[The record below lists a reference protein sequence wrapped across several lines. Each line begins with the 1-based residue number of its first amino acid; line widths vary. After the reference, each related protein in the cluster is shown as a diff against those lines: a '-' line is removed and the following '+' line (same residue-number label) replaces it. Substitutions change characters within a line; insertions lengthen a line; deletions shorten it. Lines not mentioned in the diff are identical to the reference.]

1 MMEKIF
7 FDFGGFTHALMP
19 MVTSG
24 TATSENLALLKTEL
38 NNFFKD
44 STCKE
49 VLFTTNTDKIFFGIK
64 LVPII
69 DADDIYDYLVDDEPR
84 RITKYMM
91 EIDSKLLDPVMGLT
105 ETELM
110 AIILYEV
117 NNLVG
122 TSEPIENARNAL
134 HVYLTSNKDHIKVT
148 QSIHYKEILAYGL
161 KDYLSKCASM
171 FYESDPS
178 RISGDE
184 FCFRYHHGED
194 LYNAYS
200 KISKNNIKL
209 YENCEISKFIVFG
222 WTLSLYKNIRT
233 YRISSMRTLS
243 RAKQL
248 TGSRLEKMEIDNVIR
263 RINRID
269 DDAILESSG
278 MMDTIRIKM
287 REKMRKHRIN
297 NLRMIDSSYYELNMQ
312 IRNVEDEN
320 DALYLMRQINT
331 NIAIIDEYRNS
342 PDCDDIEKAKW
353 NQAMDKFIQLRDKLS
368 STTVYKNKNYGL
380 FVNYPDIV
388 ENRY

>member
-1 MMEKIF
+1 MRSIHY
-7 FDFGGFTHALMP
+7 DFRP
-19 MVTSG
+19 MNDVFSSMIAKG
-24 TATSENLALLKTEL
+24 KADMVDANNLKKEL
-38 NNFFKD
+38 NKFFKD
-44 STCKE
+44 SKCTNIYY
-49 VLFTTNTDKIFFGIK
+49 TDNTDKMFFGIR
-64 LVPII
+64 LVPVI
-69 DADDIYDYLVDDEPR
+69 DADDIYDYLVDDEPQ
-84 RITKYMM
+84 RITKYLM
-91 EIDSKLLDPVMGLT
+91 ELDSKLLDPIMALSAD
-105 ETELM
+105 ELL

-117 NNLVG
+117 SHLVG
-122 TSEPIENARNAL
+122 TSEPIENARDAL
-134 HVYLTSNKDHIKVT
+134 HAYLASNKEHIKVT

-161 KDYLSKCASM
+161 KDYLAKCASL

-178 RISGDE
+178 KITGDE
-184 FCFRYHHGED
+184 FCFMYNLGD
-194 LYNAYS
+194 ALYSGYS

-209 YENCEISKFIVFG
+209 YENCEISKFITFG
-222 WTLSLYKNIRT
+222 WTLSLYKNIRIR
-233 YRISSMRTLS
+233 RIGSLRTLG

-269 DDAILESSG
+269 DDAILEAGSVIDSV
-278 MMDTIRIKM
+278 RIKM

-297 NLRMIDSSYYELNMQ
+297 NLRTIDSSYYELNMQ

-342 PDCDDIEKAKW
+342 PDCDDVEKAKW
-353 NQAMDKFIQLRDKLS
+353 NQAMDKFVQLRDKLS

>member
-1 MMEKIF
+1 MEKIF

>member
-1 MMEKIF
+1 MEKVIY
-7 FDFGGFTHALMP
+7 DFSGFTEALS
-19 MVTSG
+19 TLLTNG
-24 TATSENLALLKTEL
+24 TATSENLAVLKAEL
-38 NNFFKD
+38 NKFFKD
-44 STCKE
+44 SNCKE
-49 VLFTTNTDKIFFGIK
+49 VLFTTNTDKMFFGIR
-64 LVPII
+64 LIPVI
-69 DADDIYDYLVDDEPR
+69 DADDIYDYLVDDEPQ
-84 RITKYMM
+84 RITKYLM
-91 EIDSKLLDPVMGLT
+91 EIDSKLLDPIMALST
-105 ETELM
+105 EELL
-110 AIILYEV
+110 AIILYDV
-117 NNLVG
+117 SHLVG
-122 TSEPIENARNAL
+122 TSEPIDNARNAL
-134 HVYLTSNKDHIKVT
+134 HAYLASNKEHIKVT

-161 KDYLSKCASM
+161 KDYLAKCASL

-178 RISGDE
+178 KITGDE
-184 FCFRYHHGED
+184 FCFMYNLGD
-194 LYNAYS
+194 ALYSGYS

-209 YENCEISKFIVFG
+209 YENCEISKFITFG
-222 WTLSLYKNIRT
+222 WTLSLYKNIRIR
-233 YRISSMRTLS
+233 RISSLRTLG

-269 DDAILESSG
+269 DDAILEAG
-278 MMDTIRIKM
+278 GVIDTVRIKM

-297 NLRMIDSSYYELNMQ
+297 NLRSIDSSYYELNMQ

-342 PDCDDIEKAKW
+342 PDCDDVEKAKW
-353 NQAMDKFIQLRDKLS
+353 NQAMDKFVQLRDRLS

>member
-1 MMEKIF
+1 MDKVIY
-7 FDFGGFTHALMP
+7 DFSGFIEALNSML
-19 MVTSG
+19 TTGS
-24 TATSENLALLKTEL
+24 ATSEVLAALKTEL
-38 NNFFKD
+38 NKFFKD

-49 VLFTTNTDKIFFGIK
+49 VLFTTNTDKMLFGIK
-64 LVPII
+64 LIPVI
-69 DADDIYDYLVDDEPR
+69 DADDIYDYLIDDEPQ
-84 RITKYMM
+84 RITKYLM
-91 EIDSKLLDPVMGLT
+91 EIDSKLLDPVMALSA
-105 ETELM
+105 EELLSV
-110 AIILYEV
+110 ILFEISH
-117 NNLVG
+117 LVG

-134 HVYLTSNKDHIKVT
+134 HVYLVSNKEHIKVT

-161 KDYLSKCASM
+161 KDYLSKCSSL
-171 FYESDPS
+171 FYESDS
-178 RISGDE
+178 SKITGDE
-184 FCFRYHHGED
+184 FCFMHNLGD
-194 LYNAYS
+194 ALYSAYS

-209 YENCEISKFIVFG
+209 YENCEISKFITFG
-222 WTLSLYKNIRT
+222 WTLSLYKNIRIR
-233 YRISSMRTLS
+233 RISSLKTLG
-243 RAKQL
+243 RAKLL

-269 DDAILESSG
+269 DDAILEASG
-278 MMDTIRIKM
+278 VIDSVRIKM

-353 NQAMDKFIQLRDKLS
+353 NQAMDKFTQLRDKLS
-368 STTVYKNKNYGL
+368 STIVYKNKNYGL